1 MKLSFKQDFRKVP
14 LLEKVAI
21 RKRVVTLVQGGLQI
35 PLLASLFSVT
45 QATINTWL
53 VKVGADGFGALEDKP
68 RSGRPRILSDE
79 IVQWVLVTVRD
90 KTPQQMKFSFAY
102 WTAGRVRQAVLDKF
116 GVKVS
121 VWTVRR
127 TLKRLGLTPQ
137 KPKFRSYLRSIGD
150 VKAWIDKTY
159 PELKAKARRNGAVI
173 VFADEAGMRADYHVG
188 RTWGMRGKTPVV
200 VDSGKRF
207 RWNMFA
213 AITPDGQIHFRIQS
227 KNAKAVSF
235 IEFLQTIQAEQQKPI
250 YVVVDNCSIHTAR
263 VVKEFLAE
271 SAGNEQVE
279 LFFLPVYSPQLNP
292 VELLWAWVKRRVGQQ
307 VFKTQSELKDLL
319 ADAIA
324 QLRKAPQV
332 VQNFF
337 EQEDCKYILA

>member
-121 VWTVRR
+121 VWTQTSGHRMAWQSSGVKQRPGHK
-127 TLKRLGLTPQ
+127 LHH
-137 KPKFRSYLRSIGD
+137 LR
-150 VKAWIDKTY
+150 
-159 PELKAKARRNGAVI
+159 
-173 VFADEAGMRADYHVG
+173 
-188 RTWGMRGKTPVV
+188 
-200 VDSGKRF
+200 
-207 RWNMFA
+207 
-213 AITPDGQIHFRIQS
+213 
-227 KNAKAVSF
+227 
-235 IEFLQTIQAEQQKPI
+235 
-250 YVVVDNCSIHTAR
+250 
-263 VVKEFLAE
+263 
-271 SAGNEQVE
+271 
-279 LFFLPVYSPQLNP
+279 
-292 VELLWAWVKRRVGQQ
+292 
-307 VFKTQSELKDLL
+307 
-319 ADAIA
+319 
-324 QLRKAPQV
+324 
-332 VQNFF
+332 
-337 EQEDCKYILA
+337 